1 MELQGFKSFADKT
14 EITFQDGITVIVGP
28 NGCGKSNVA
37 EAVKWVLGDQR
48 PSAMRGK
55 SMTDVIFKGTEAR
68 RSLSY
73 AEVNLYF
80 DNKNRIFPI
89 ESDDVVL
96 GRKIDRSGV
105 GEYFINKQ
113 KCRLKD
119 VITLLHDTGIGREG
133 YSIVGQGRVAQ
144 IIQAKPIDRRSIFE
158 EAAGIA
164 NFKAQKDE
172 TERKLDRANES
183 LARVKDILHELE
195 LRLEPLA
202 KQARATEKY
211 NALYQ
216 ELKDAE
222 INYFIYRYENNKSV
236 VDAITEKLQKII
248 LDTVKFEQ
256 EYQENETN
264 YEKYKDIIAKI
275 DEEISVLNAELLKLN
290 VGLATAEGESKL
302 YAERALSVSNEIKR
316 LEQEEEI
323 KKEELDGKSKELVDK
338 VTEKEVKTGTLEK
351 LEAELKDVTE
361 KYNAVTEK
369 LSDDERARE
378 ISQRN
383 LVLTAEELGN
393 IKANLGKY
401 IAERDMSAKR
411 LEFLK
416 GTLKD
421 KKASLDEEYVANS
434 VLEGNITVAKNKI
447 ASLDMTLNEANNA
460 YFDNVETLKS
470 FNEDKNKFTN
480 RITALET
487 KHMLAVQAKESY
499 DSFGRAI
506 QLLMSDMKVNP
517 ELKRRSQGLVAEIIR
532 TPEGMEVAMD
542 VAFGNGLRNIVTNDE
557 EDAKYIIDFLK
568 RKGYGQVTFQPIN
581 VIRGRKPDADQM
593 RVLKE
598 HGVIGF
604 AADLIEY
611 ESRFEGVIRGMLG
624 NTLVVNNLDTAI
636 GISKMYRYTF
646 KIVTLDGDFIA
657 AHGAIT
663 GGSRKPDVANILAK
677 DREIAEIKAN
687 LDKARRDFDN
697 IVQMCNEAEREKV
710 LAEKTIKDTEAEI
723 SALKIQLSVTEEK
736 FNKSKESIQSA
747 ESEIKAQADEIQ
759 SLSDIVRDTEEK
771 LKLADKM
778 ESDIKAQ
785 RENAD
790 AENAQS
796 KSVSDENKK
805 LQAELNDKLM
815 SVRLDVTKIKTDIDQ
830 TDLDISRLKK
840 ECQSISNLLLDISAS
855 LTTNRASL
863 KQIEDAG
870 KRKAISEDD
879 RRKIED
885 IEGKLNAFKATKAST
900 NEEISVIDGKR
911 DMLNKTINDLK
922 EKRFK
927 EENRLEQTNN
937 EIKYLH
943 EHIWE
948 EYELTYQ
955 TALEF
960 KNEEFEIKDAQQNIS
975 RLKKSINAL
984 GDVNPHAIE
993 EYKEVSERFE
1003 NEKAQCE
1010 DIEKGKAD
1018 LIKIIEDL
1026 TTEMTTRFTD
1036 AFNEINENFKETFTA
1051 LFGGGRAK
1059 LEIVENP
1066 NGNPLESG
1074 IEIYAQPP
1082 GKRMLN
1088 ISSYSGGEQTLI
1100 AIAILFAI
1108 IKMRPMPFCV
1118 LDEIDTALDDANA
1131 GLLAKYLKHFSERTQ
1146 FIIISHRKPTM
1157 EIADNIFGVSMEER
1171 GVSTLLSVNLSE
1183 ALKYATK
1190 EN

>member
-338 VTEKEVKTGTLEK
+338 VTEKEVKTGSLEK

-421 KKASLDEEYVANS
+421 KKAALDEEYVANS

-604 AADLIEY
+604 AA
-611 ESRFEGVIRGMLG
+611 
-624 NTLVVNNLDTAI
+624 
-636 GISKMYRYTF
+636 
-646 KIVTLDGDFIA
+646 
-657 AHGAIT
+657 
-663 GGSRKPDVANILAK
+663 
-677 DREIAEIKAN
+677 
-687 LDKARRDFDN
+687 
-697 IVQMCNEAEREKV
+697 
-710 LAEKTIKDTEAEI
+710 
-723 SALKIQLSVTEEK
+723 
-736 FNKSKESIQSA
+736 
-747 ESEIKAQADEIQ
+747 
-759 SLSDIVRDTEEK
+759 
-771 LKLADKM
+771 
-778 ESDIKAQ
+778 
-785 RENAD
+785 
-790 AENAQS
+790 
-796 KSVSDENKK
+796 
-805 LQAELNDKLM
+805 
-815 SVRLDVTKIKTDIDQ
+815 
-830 TDLDISRLKK
+830 
-840 ECQSISNLLLDISAS
+840 
-855 LTTNRASL
+855 
-863 KQIEDAG
+863 
-870 KRKAISEDD
+870 
-879 RRKIED
+879 
-885 IEGKLNAFKATKAST
+885 
-900 NEEISVIDGKR
+900 
-911 DMLNKTINDLK
+911 
-922 EKRFK
+922 
-927 EENRLEQTNN
+927 
-937 EIKYLH
+937 
-943 EHIWE
+943 
-948 EYELTYQ
+948 
-955 TALEF
+955 
-960 KNEEFEIKDAQQNIS
+960 
-975 RLKKSINAL
+975 
-984 GDVNPHAIE
+984 
-993 EYKEVSERFE
+993 
-1003 NEKAQCE
+1003 
-1010 DIEKGKAD
+1010 
-1018 LIKIIEDL
+1018 
-1026 TTEMTTRFTD
+1026 
-1036 AFNEINENFKETFTA
+1036 
-1051 LFGGGRAK
+1051 
-1059 LEIVENP
+1059 
-1066 NGNPLESG
+1066 
-1074 IEIYAQPP
+1074 
-1082 GKRMLN
+1082 
-1088 ISSYSGGEQTLI
+1088 
-1100 AIAILFAI
+1100 
-1108 IKMRPMPFCV
+1108 
-1118 LDEIDTALDDANA
+1118 
-1131 GLLAKYLKHFSERTQ
+1131 
-1146 FIIISHRKPTM
+1146 
-1157 EIADNIFGVSMEER
+1157 
-1171 GVSTLLSVNLSE
+1171 
-1183 ALKYATK
+1183 
-1190 EN
+1190 

>member
-275 DEEISVLNAELLKLN
+275 DEEISVLNEELIKLN

-338 VTEKEVKTGTLEK
+338 VTEKEVKTGSLEK

-517 ELKRRSQGLVAEIIR
+517 ELKKRSQGLVAEIIR

-796 KSVSDENKK
+796 KSVTDENKK

-815 SVRLDVTKIKTDIDQ
+815 SVRLDVTKTKTDIDQ

-855 LTTNRASL
+855 LTT
-863 KQIEDAG
+863 
-870 KRKAISEDD
+870 
-879 RRKIED
+879 KI
-885 IEGKLNAFKATKAST
+885 
-900 NEEISVIDGKR
+900 
-911 DMLNKTINDLK
+911 
-922 EKRFK
+922 
-927 EENRLEQTNN
+927 
-937 EIKYLH
+937 
-943 EHIWE
+943 
-948 EYELTYQ
+948 
-955 TALEF
+955 
-960 KNEEFEIKDAQQNIS
+960 
-975 RLKKSINAL
+975 
-984 GDVNPHAIE
+984 
-993 EYKEVSERFE
+993 
-1003 NEKAQCE
+1003 
-1010 DIEKGKAD
+1010 
-1018 LIKIIEDL
+1018 
-1026 TTEMTTRFTD
+1026 
-1036 AFNEINENFKETFTA
+1036 
-1051 LFGGGRAK
+1051 GRAH
-1059 LEIVENP
+1059 V
-1066 NGNPLESG
+1066 
-1074 IEIYAQPP
+1074 
-1082 GKRMLN
+1082 
-1088 ISSYSGGEQTLI
+1088 
-1100 AIAILFAI
+1100 
-1108 IKMRPMPFCV
+1108 
-1118 LDEIDTALDDANA
+1118 
-1131 GLLAKYLKHFSERTQ
+1131 
-1146 FIIISHRKPTM
+1146 
-1157 EIADNIFGVSMEER
+1157 
-1171 GVSTLLSVNLSE
+1171 
-1183 ALKYATK
+1183 
-1190 EN
+1190 